1 MNVTLIPGQLRA
13 EDLNDKRR
21 HDLFGNY
28 VIKDFPPWRE
38 PGQVQNCQFAI
49 RVFPTHI
56 EHRIA
61 ALLRISLPFR

>member
-28 VIKDFPPWRE
+28 VIKDFPPW
-38 PGQVQNCQFAI
+38 QNYQFAI
-49 RVFPTHI
+49 RIFPTHI
-56 EHRIA
+56 EHKIA